1 MSKTAEQIYHARMQ
15 RVLDHIE
22 RHLDDELT
30 LERLS
35 GIAAFSRHH
44 FHRQFTALF
53 GIPVNRYVQLMRL
66 KRASYRL
73 AFRSQDVTGIALDA
87 GYEAPE
93 AFARSFRQRFGQT
106 PSAFRTAPD
115 WEPWRDVLNPLDQ
128 ARSTIMHNTFDPAAV
143 TLVDMPATTVA
154 VMPHRGDPARLG
166 ATIRR
171 FIAWRREAG
180 LTPRTSATYTV
191 FHDPEPEDPA
201 DFHIDLCAATPAPL
215 SAGEAGVEAGTIP
228 GGACAMLKVT
238 GASDDLS
245 RAANFL
251 YREWLPAS
259 GRETRDFPLY
269 CRRVT
274 FFPDVP
280 EHEAVSELYLPVKG

>member
-22 RHLDDELT
+22 RHLDEELT

-35 GIAAFSRHH
+35 GVAAFSRHH

-73 AFRSQDVTGIALDA
+73 AFRNQDVTGIALDA

-93 AFARSFRQRFGQT
+93 AFARAFRQRFGQT

-115 WEPWRDVLNPLDQ
+115 WEPWRDVLNPLEQ
-128 ARSTIMHNTFDPAAV
+128 ARSTTMHNTFDPSTV

-180 LTPRTSATYTV
+180 LTPRTSATFTV
-191 FHDPEPEDPA
+191 FHDPEPGNPA
-201 DFHIDLCAATPAPL
+201 DFHVDLCAATSAPL
-215 SAGEAGVEAGTIP
+215 SATEAGVEAGTIP

-280 EHEAVSELYLPVKG
+280 EHEAVSELYLPIKG